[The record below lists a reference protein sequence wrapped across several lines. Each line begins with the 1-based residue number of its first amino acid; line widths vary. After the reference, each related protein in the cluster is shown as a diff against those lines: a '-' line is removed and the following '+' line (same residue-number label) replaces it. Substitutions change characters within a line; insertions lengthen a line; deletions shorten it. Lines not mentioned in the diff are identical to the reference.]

1 MFFNCTSTLLVIQE
15 YKKIGD
21 NENYCVQVYEP
32 NLEDFSDLN
41 EDNA

>member
-15 YKKIGD
+15 YKEIGD
-21 NENYCVQVYEP
+21 KENYCVQVYEP